1 MREYTFVPMGRT
13 SQGIVQR
20 MAEPKIIEAR
30 SLKKALIKYSK
41 PTEFCLFAVIYWTS
55 KKGNESKK
63 VVQLPYVTRKERKGK
78 L

>member
-13 SQGIVQR
+13 PQGIVQR

-30 SLKKALIKYSK
+30 SLKKALMKYSK

-63 VVQLPYVTRKERKGK
+63 VVKLPYVSRKERKGK